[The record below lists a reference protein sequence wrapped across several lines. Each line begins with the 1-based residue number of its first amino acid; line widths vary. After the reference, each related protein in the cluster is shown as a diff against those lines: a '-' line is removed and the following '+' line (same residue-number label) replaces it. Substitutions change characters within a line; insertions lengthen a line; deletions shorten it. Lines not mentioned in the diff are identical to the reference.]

1 MLSFD
6 VLREVREERER
17 GESERERGMRAS
29 EQEKR
34 GFIRNDTP

>member
-17 GESERERGMRAS
+17 GERVREKGMRAS
-29 EQEKR
+29 EREKR
-34 GFIRNDTP
+34 GFSRNDI